1 MGTGI
6 EETGHI
12 WRRGNIVSPF
22 DVLRE
27 ANGWYECPK
36 DSQGKRLGPLVGYAK
51 MDEMDRQL
59 VGEGYVN
66 FANIE
71 EDVDVVHDLALLL
84 KNKIPDNL
92 LSSCDIICG
101 IPEGGKTLAA
111 MLAFVCYK
119 KFKYPEKKTTP
130 PKKLGEREIS
140 EFVFGRHKIKPERKI
155 IFVEDVASSF
165 SSVEKVL
172 RQIRKN
178 VDHFTATA
186 IVTFFNRSTEWDNFY
201 YSGSEKICIP
211 VINLI
216 KRPICQYRQDDPLV
230 SDDVKKWN
238 IVWDPKSSW
247 EQLLRYKPR

>member
-27 ANGWYECPK
+27 SGGWYECPK

-51 MDEMDRQL
+51 RDELNRQL
-59 VGEGYVN
+59 VGDEYVN
-66 FANIE
+66 FAKIE

-84 KNKIPDNL
+84 KNKIPKSL
-92 LSSCDIICG
+92 LSSFDIICG

-111 MLAFVCYK
+111 MLSFVCHK
-119 KFKYPEKKTTP
+119 KFGYPEKKTTP
-130 PKKLGEREIS
+130 PKKLGEREVS
-140 EFVFGRHKIKPERKI
+140 EFFFGRHKIKPERKI

-178 VDHFTATA
+178 VDHFTTIA

-201 YSGSEKICIP
+201 YSESEKICIP

-216 KRPICQYRQDDPLV
+216 RRPICQYQQDDPFV
-230 SDDVKKWN
+230 SDDVKKGN
-238 IVWDPKSSW
+238 VVWDPKNNW
-247 EQLLRYKPR
+247 GQLVR

>member
-1 MGTGI
+1 MGRGI

-27 ANGWYECPK
+27 ADGWYECPK

-51 MDEMDRQL
+51 RDGMGRQL
-59 VGEGYVN
+59 VGEEYVN
-66 FANIE
+66 FAKIE
-71 EDVDVVHDLALLL
+71 ENVEIIQDLALLL
-84 KNKIPDNL
+84 KKGIPDDL
-92 LSSCDIICG
+92 LKSCDIFCG
-101 IPEGGKTLAA
+101 IPQGGIILAA
-111 MLAFVCYK
+111 MLAFVCNK

-130 PKKLGEREIS
+130 PKKLGEREVS
-140 EFVFGRHKIKPERKI
+140 EFVFGRHKIKSERKI

-178 VDHFTATA
+178 VDHFTTTA

-201 YSGSEKICIP
+201 YSQSEKICIP

-216 KRPICQYRQDDPLV
+216 RRPIFQYRQDEPFV
-230 SDDVKKWN
+230 SDDVKKGN
-238 IVWDPKSSW
+238 VIWDPKSLW
-247 EQLLRYKPR
+247 ELLLRY